1 VSPRLP
7 RGKPGPSQPTTVLC
21 CIPLQGLLLP
31 LAGSGTCTI
40 REAVILSSVINRCS
54 LPVLHSAAALLR
66 LAQMEYSGVTSYF
79 IRILLDKKYALP
91 LKVRTQAS
99 FEWAWAQSSW
109 SANAQ
114 CCCSEPVL
122 YGVPFCA
129 GYVSRDLVWA
139 HTAGCGR

>member
-1 VSPRLP
+1 MLSLDY
-7 RGKPGPSQPTTVLC
+7 KPWCRVL
-21 CIPLQGLLLP
+21 LQGLLLP

-91 LKVRTQAS
+91 LKVGAQA
-99 FEWAWAQSSW
+99 
-109 SANAQ
+109 
-114 CCCSEPVL
+114 
-122 YGVPFCA
+122 
-129 GYVSRDLVWA
+129 D
-139 HTAGCGR
+139 

>member
-1 VSPRLP
+1 LP
-7 RGKPGPSQPTTVLC
+7 
-21 CIPLQGLLLP
+21 QGLLLP

-91 LKVRTQAS
+91 LKVWGCGGMVWGEEERWQ
-99 FEWAWAQSSW
+99 EGEG
-109 SANAQ
+109 
-114 CCCSEPVL
+114 EPV
-122 YGVPFCA
+122 C
-129 GYVSRDLVWA
+129 
-139 HTAGCGR
+139 

>member
-1 VSPRLP
+1 MPPVHLMGVLALHPPAHPVHPHLHT
-7 RGKPGPSQPTTVLC
+7 PSHP
-21 CIPLQGLLLP
+21 PAQGLLLP

-91 LKVRTQAS
+91 LKVGGGRGA
-99 FEWAWAQSSW
+99 
-109 SANAQ
+109 
-114 CCCSEPVL
+114 VL
-122 YGVPFCA
+122 GGRRVGV
-129 GYVSRDLVWA
+129 
-139 HTAGCGR
+139 